1 MLLAKFVK
9 ETKGNTEDLQFY
21 KISLVV
27 GENKRVLVNKCLPV
41 SSVLEVLE
49 DKKLELDKDTYLIFE
64 PVSK

>member
-9 ETKGNTEDLQFY
+9 ETKGSTEDLQFY

-41 SSVLEVLE
+41 PSVLEVLE
-49 DKKLELDKDTYLIFE
+49 DKKLELDKDIYLIFE